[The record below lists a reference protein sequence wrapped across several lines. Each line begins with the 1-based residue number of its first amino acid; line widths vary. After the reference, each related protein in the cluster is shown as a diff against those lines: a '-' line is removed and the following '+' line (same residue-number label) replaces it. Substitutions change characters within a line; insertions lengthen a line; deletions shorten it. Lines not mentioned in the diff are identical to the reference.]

1 MTEFYEWKRTSYL
14 VIKTLKHIS
23 YFLTKNQ

>member
-14 VIKTLKHIS
+14 MIKTLKHTS
-23 YFLTKNQ
+23 YFLTKNP